1 MTFRSK
7 RDKLSGKEYRRH
19 FPGCVL
25 FSKAVR
31 IMAKEHIVIVEDE
44 EDILE
49 LLRYHLAREGYSVT
63 TAADGEQALKIISQK
78 KPALVLLDLMLPG
91 LNGLE
96 LCRILK
102 KDPRTAAIPVM
113 MVTAKN
119 EESDVVLGLELGADD
134 YIMKP
139 FSMKVLVARVHAVLR
154 RRKQAMVD
162 VDAMIRIHDLVIN
175 PGRHEVLIKGKPV
188 EMTFSELRILHLLA
202 RRPGWVMTREQIV
215 DAVRG
220 EDYAVTDR
228 SVDVQIVGLRKKLG
242 PRAEYIETVRGVGY
256 RFKE

>member
-1 MTFRSK
+1 
-7 RDKLSGKEYRRH
+7 
-19 FPGCVL
+19 
-25 FSKAVR
+25 
-31 IMAKEHIVIVEDE
+31 MAKEHIVIVEDE

-49 LLRYHLAREGYSVT
+49 LLRYHLTREGYSVT
-63 TAADGEQALKIISQK
+63 TAANGEQALKIILQK
-78 KPALVLLDLMLPG
+78 MPALVLLDLMLPG
-91 LNGLE
+91 LNGRE
-96 LCRILK
+96 LCRRLK
-102 KDPRTAAIPVM
+102 QDPRTAAIPIM

-119 EESDVVLGLELGADD
+119 EESDVVIGLELGADD

-154 RRKQAMVD
+154 RRKQYVVD
-162 VDAMIRIHDLVIN
+162 VDALIRIHDLVIN

-188 EMTFSELRILHLLA
+188 EMTFSELRILHCLA

-215 DAVRG
+215 NAVRG

-228 SVDVQIVGLRKKLG
+228 AVDVQIVGLRKKLG
-242 PRAEYIETVRGVGY
+242 ARAEYIETVRGVGY

>member
-1 MTFRSK
+1 
-7 RDKLSGKEYRRH
+7 
-19 FPGCVL
+19 
-25 FSKAVR
+25 
-31 IMAKEHIVIVEDE
+31 MAREHIVIVEDE

-49 LLRYHLAREGYSVT
+49 LLRYHLTREGYSVT
-63 TAADGEQALKIISQK
+63 PATNGEQALKIISQK
-78 KPALVLLDLMLPG
+78 IPALVLLDLMLPG

-96 LCRILK
+96 LCRRLK
-102 KDPRTAAIPVM
+102 KDPRTSAIPIM

-119 EESDVVLGLELGADD
+119 EESDIVIGLELGADD
-134 YIMKP
+134 YIVKP
-139 FSMKVLVARVHAVLR
+139 FGMKVLVARVHAVLR
-154 RRKQAMVD
+154 RRKQSAVAS
-162 VDAMIRIHDLVIN
+162 DATVRIHDLVIN

-188 EMTFSELRILHLLA
+188 EMTFSELRILHVLA

-215 DAVRG
+215 DVVRG

-228 SVDVQIVGLRKKLG
+228 AVDVQIVGLRKKLG